1 MPFSYFS
8 IFFLFDL
15 LKSFLLSI
23 LAESDSWK
31 GLYVLGN
38 GSSSVITH
46 TQFTSTSELRDGIL
60 QLTGGVTFYN
70 SNLNISNSGF
80 NNANGEDALN
90 IIKSEFTINNLNIS
104 GANSD
109 GLDFDFSSGR
119 MSNSIFSNI
128 GGDAVDVSG
137 GDIVLSDMMI
147 KDVKDKGISAGE
159 GSKVKIELSKIS
171 RVGVG
176 IASKDGSEVKAES
189 TFIEESKLFDLMTYS
204 KKSFFNN
211 SKLLFNNDSQEVV
224 TSARQRNTYLNIN
237 DSEAVARKLDVEK
250 LYETSVM
257 SK

>member
-1 MPFSYFS
+1 
-8 IFFLFDL
+8 
-15 LKSFLLSI
+15 
-23 LAESDSWK
+23 
-31 GLYVLGN
+31 
-38 GSSSVITH
+38 
-46 TQFTSTSELRDGIL
+46 
-60 QLTGGVTFYN
+60 
-70 SNLNISNSGF
+70 
-80 NNANGEDALN
+80 
-90 IIKSEFTINNLNIS
+90 
-104 GANSD
+104 
-109 GLDFDFSSGR
+109 

-147 KDVKDKGISAGE
+147 QDVKDKGISAGE